1 MSIQPSNDDE
11 TILNNGIQTI
21 IDAFKIQSNKYLT
34 IISSLNQKIQTLQ
47 AQNDLLRN
55 ENTQYLSELSE
66 LRTKLVTIS
75 TTANDQNVPKEEVS
89 ILYTNPSAYSKPQI
103 KNEISLNNYRNA
115 TRTVSNSQSFVT
127 TRTNKTNKSNLS
139 CKSDISKFNS
149 INQRI
154 NSLRNINIANHSHYN
169 DTYSNLED
177 ENEDIFNNTNKSYI
191 RNSTLNRER
200 YYSCNKGNENKSK
213 QYQKTSNFIKE
224 CNLLLNASNF
234 EKLIKVFKENNA
246 NEDSTVRLKV
256 RNILHN
262 NNKLLRMFDNIYN

>member
-1 MSIQPSNDDE
+1 MSIQLSNDDE

-21 IDAFKIQSNKYLT
+21 IDAFTIQSNKYLT

-47 AQNDLLRN
+47 SQNDTLRN

-75 TTANDQNVPKEEVS
+75 TAANEQNAPKEEVS
-89 ILYTNPSAYSKPQI
+89 ILYTNPSAYTKPQAR
-103 KNEISLNNYRNA
+103 NEIYLHNRSINK
-115 TRTVSNSQSFVT
+115 TVSNSQSFVT
-127 TRTNKTNKSNLS
+127 TRTNKSNKSNLTS
-139 CKSDISKFNS
+139 KTDISKFIS

-154 NSLRNINIANHSHYN
+154 NSLRNINITNHSRYN
-169 DTYSNLED
+169 ETYSNIED
-177 ENEDIFNNTNKSYI
+177 DNEDLFNNTNKSYI
-191 RNSTLNRER
+191 KNSTLNRER
-200 YYSCNKGNENKSK
+200 YSSYNKGMESKSK

-224 CNLLLNASNF
+224 CKLVLNASNF
-234 EKLIKVFKENNA
+234 EKLIKVFKEKNA

-256 RNILHN
+256 RNILQN